1 MCGTSIRIT
10 IKLIGPFVNQL
21 GFSEKVME
29 IPVGSTVESVLSSL
43 PLNPKRPKIVT
54 RNGQAVATA
63 EKLNDGDR
71 LAISPLYSG
80 G

>member
-1 MCGTSIRIT
+1 MSTLDIKIT

-21 GFSEKVME
+21 GFSEKTMSFPDGV
-29 IPVGSTVESVLSSL
+29 TVETVLSSL
-43 PLNPKRPKIVT
+43 PLDPKRPKIVT
-54 RNGQAVATA
+54 RNGQAVASG
-63 EKLNDGDR
+63 ERLSDGDR